1 MYRLQKVFSFGNV
14 INPSLY
20 FQLQEL
26 DKQVFVGAS
35 DEFKQNREW
44 WVIQQKGNIIAYC
57 GSLYSQGVC
66 IFVRAWVARNHRGK
80 GLQRK
85 MIKTRLKA
93 AKGCYRA
100 ITYVYYDNANSIN
113 NLIKEGFLTYNP
125 EYQYA
130 GSGFIYW
137 GKDL

>member
-1 MYRLQKVFSFGNV
+1 MYRLQKVFSLGNV

-35 DEFKQNREW
+35 DEFKTNREW
-44 WVIQQKGNIIAYC
+44 WVIVQKEKIVAYC

-66 IFVRAWVARNHRGK
+66 IFVRAWVARSLRGQ

-93 AKGCYRA
+93 AKGCYKA
-100 ITYVYYDNANSIN
+100 ITYVYYDNHNSIN
-113 NLIKEGFLTYNP
+113 NLVKSGFLTYNP
-125 EYQYA
+125 EYKYA
-130 GSGFIYW
+130 GSGFIYLF
-137 GKDL
+137 KDL